1 MTDVITDFTGAVI
14 GVVIAIAAVALILI
28 VWRLV
33 SKKSFDKLIKTIKTI
48 NLKNVFK
55 KNKDIVSLLD
65 EKEEIICATN
75 DENIAITDL

>member
-14 GVVIAIAAVALILI
+14 GIAIAIAAVALILI

-33 SKKSFDKLIKTIKTI
+33 SKKSFDNLIKTIKTI

-75 DENIAITDL
+75 DENVAITDL

>member
-75 DENIAITDL
+75 DDNIAITDL